1 MQLRTHA
8 TRHSG
13 IFAPDPMG
21 VPDDDLAPRRPAE
34 FACPRGH
41 EFTVSFADDVV
52 PPSVWEC
59 RRHGVEAG
67 LKGALPQGQ
76 QSAGTRSHWDM
87 LRERRPESELARLL
101 DTQLNALRAG
111 QLVTV
116 GQWLRQAQAM
126 RKGGT

>member
-1 MQLRTHA
+1 MQLRTHT
-8 TRHSG
+8 TRDGG
-13 IFAPDPMG
+13 IFAPKPIG
-21 VPDDDLAPRRPAE
+21 VPDDDLAARQPAE

-59 RRHGVEAG
+59 RQHGVEAG
-67 LKGALPQGQ
+67 LKGALPQAQ
-76 QSAGTRSHWDM
+76 QSANTRSHWDM

-101 DTQLNALRAG
+101 DTRLDALRAG

-126 RKGGT
+126 RKAGT